1 MSFVELYDQQMRLLA
16 VLENAKD
23 VQYQL
28 NHNELSTG
36 SFTLPAKDL
45 KIQHCQAHA
54 FVRITDEPRPPML
67 YRIIQEPAA
76 SLIGGKERMF
86 TLEGAEATM
95 LDKLIFGYHQIGGT
109 GVDTEAVLRWLLDWQ
124 DEPKRWVL
132 GRCDFHYEFEYK
144 FESVHLLPALF
155 SVASCIADEYT
166 WIFDTNVTPWT
177 VSLVKASTAPSCGLT
192 YMRNMTDIQKGMDA
206 TGLVTR
212 LYPIGYGEGV
222 NELHIGSVNGG
233 LDYID
238 ADTISIW
245 GVKEAAYP
253 DKRIEDAQ
261 TLMARGC
268 AVLEELKNPYITYT
282 AAAVDLSRYTGKAWD
297 MFMPGELIRVMDHE
311 HGDILLDMRLK
322 SVQKGDLYGA
332 PHGVTMTI
340 ANSERDVTGA
350 INALADRAGIMEL
363 YSQGATNMTADQ
375 FADNADP
382 DNPFEFPLYL
392 DSDMRRINKVL
403 LLISIEAFRS
413 YEKGA
418 AAGGGTTSTS
428 SEGGGSS
435 VTSGGGGATTVT
447 EESRIVTTEAVTGG
461 TISGHDGDTS
471 GNTGGPINN
480 SGESVSNTGG
490 SGALTTGNSSL
501 LTTDSGGSS
510 VSTGSAGSHNHDV
523 NSHNHSFSGSHSLSW
538 GHTHSTSSTFTPGKN
553 TGGVNSY
560 AAKTISISGTTG
572 NSSPGTDSSGSHSH
586 TMGSHTHGMQ
596 HTHSLGSHSHSM
608 GHRHNFSHMH
618 NVTVAI
624 TIPAIT
630 MTIPS
635 HTHNVT
641 IGAHSH
647 SVTLP
652 NHTHDMIHGIYRG
665 SSASSYTLQ
674 VDGNT
679 VPASA
684 IDGGEVDIVPYLS
697 RDEDGRIKRG
707 TWHEITLTPN
717 ALTRVVMRRFV
728 KTFIQSVGGGDY

>member
-1 MSFVELYDQQMRLLA
+1 MSFVELYDQQMRMQA
-16 VLENAKD
+16 VLDNAKD

-36 SFTLPAKDL
+36 AFTLPAKDP

-222 NELHIGSVNGG
+222 NELHIGSVNDGR
-233 LDYID
+233 DYID

-261 TLMARGC
+261 TLLARGR
-268 AVLEELKNPYITYT
+268 AVLEELKNPYISYT
-282 AAAVDLSRYTGKAWD
+282 ATAVDLSRYTGKAWD

-382 DNPFEFPLYL
+382 GNPFEFPLYL

-403 LLISIEAFRS
+403 LRISIEAFRS

-428 SEGGGSS
+428 SEGGGGS
-435 VTSGGGGATTVT
+435 VTSAGGGNGTVST
-447 EESRIVTTEAVTGG
+447 ESRALTA
-461 TISGHDGDTS
+461 DFS
-471 GNTGGPINN
+471 GNTGYATNADG
-480 SGESVSNTGG
+480 SLTYTGG
-490 SGALTTGNSSL
+490 ASG
-501 LTTDSGGSS
+501 
-510 VSTGSAGSHNHDV
+510 STAYEQPGCTSAGSHSHDV
-523 NSHNHSFSGSHSLSW
+523 DSHSHSFSDSYSLSW
-538 GHTHSTSSTFTPGKN
+538 GHTHSTSSSFEPGKN

-560 AAKTISISGTTG
+560 SAKDISISGTTG
-572 NSSPGTDSSGSHSH
+572 TSSPDTGSAGSHYH
-586 TMGSHTHGMQ
+586 TITNHTHGLND
-596 HTHSLGSHSHSM
+596 HTHYMSHWHSYDHKHTVTLPAMSVSL
-608 GHRHNFSHMH
+608 
-618 NVTVAI
+618 
-624 TIPAIT
+624 
-630 MTIPS
+630 PS
-635 HTHNVT
+635 HTHSVT
-641 IGAHSH
+641 ISTHSH
-647 SVTLP
+647 SVSLP

-674 VDGNT
+674 VDGNA

-697 RDEDGRIKRG
+697 RDEDGRIQRG